1 MFNAILMSIVTI
13 LGVCLTF
20 EFIDCFISINPE
32 SSYRSY
38 YKSYRPPRPTSA
50 TKLPKKPDKEE
61 K

>member
-20 EFIDCFISINPE
+20 AFIDCFISINPKD
-32 SSYRSY
+32 SYR
-38 YKSYRPPRPTSA
+38 SYRPPRPTSA